1 LLVLVPLVV
10 GALAGLLAGGRPAS
24 WADLH
29 LRWPWLVVA
38 ALLVREAVALTPLD
52 RIDAL
57 RYVYLAFA
65 VVLLAWTVWHF
76 SRLPGIWVVSVGAA
90 LNLAVILANS
100 ARMPVAPAGAGVRLL
115 ELGHQGQY
123 VLMDSSTMLNG
134 LGDWIVL
141 PAWLGRAYSPGDFA
155 IGLGIGIVSF
165 LVSRRPATATKL
177 DETSSGTG
185 SYPP

>member
-1 LLVLVPLVV
+1 LLVLVPLVI
-10 GALAGLLAGGRPAS
+10 GALAGLLAGGRPGG
-24 WADLH
+24 WARLH

-38 ALLVREAVALTPLD
+38 ALLVREAVALTPLG
-52 RIDAL
+52 RIDGL
-57 RYVYLAFA
+57 RFVYLAFV

-76 SRLPGIWVVSVGAA
+76 SRLPGVWLVSVGAA
-90 LNLAVILANS
+90 LNLAVILANG
-100 ARMPVAPAGAGVRLL
+100 ARMPVAPAGAAGRLI
-115 ELGHQGQY
+115 ELGHDGQY
-123 VLMDSSTMLNG
+123 VLMDSSTMLNA

-165 LVSRRPATATKL
+165 LVTRGPASATKL